1 LKWLFHNGGF
11 GYAQPPSAT
20 LNHHRL
26 RSTTIGYAQP
36 PFWWIIVIWI
46 RDENQLIRW
55 LSEVET
61 TGELHRSTTI

>member
-46 RDENQLIRW
+46 RDENQL
-55 LSEVET
+55 
-61 TGELHRSTTI
+61 